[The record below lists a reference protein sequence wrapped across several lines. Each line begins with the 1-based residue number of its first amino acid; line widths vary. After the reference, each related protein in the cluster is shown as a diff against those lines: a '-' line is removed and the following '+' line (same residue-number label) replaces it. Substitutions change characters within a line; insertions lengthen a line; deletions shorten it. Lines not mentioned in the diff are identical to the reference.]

1 MHRTHDAVPH
11 MLHPT
16 CSACPAVTDHQGAC
30 STVLL
35 ASTKERWL
43 ERAAHCG
50 TDMPHL
56 MSFLR
61 SGPVS
66 SLNSH
71 HVSSHWKPVANL
83 QQQCA
88 GHTTTHAVHTGTSR
102 LPRRTPASPRPQTA
116 SCSPP
121 PGAPPHTHGTA
132 SSYSSMH
139 QSLPDTQS
147 LPVRAP
153 LTHVPKGALRCAL
166 PHTSRSTSSR
176 LSRPRPCLSYE
187 DQMASNLAGT
197 K

>member
-1 MHRTHDAVPH
+1 MQRLPCSNRSSRGLFYCTTSIDKGALVGARSSLWHRHASPDVVLAQQPCIVPEQPPRQQPLEASRKPAAAVRRTHDN
-11 MLHPT
+11 T
-16 CSACPAVTDHQGAC
+16 
-30 STVLL
+30 
-35 ASTKERWL
+35 R
-43 ERAAHCG
+43 R
-50 TDMPHL
+50 
-56 MSFLR
+56 
-61 SGPVS
+61 
-66 SLNSH
+66 
-71 HVSSHWKPVANL
+71 SHWHLTA
-83 QQQCA
+83 
-88 GHTTTHAVHTGTSR
+88 
-102 LPRRTPASPRPQTA
+102 PQTHPRIPPA
-116 SCSPP
+116 ADSLLLPPP